1 MKHGCAYILIIIMC
15 VMALVFAVKS
25 ARSQTVS
32 PISENPRETSTLYRV
47 KHDAFVSYYDTQL
60 LQPVFVYYELEWPQ
74 FAGSVKVGSHR
85 FKVDTKLPRPRVK
98 DSDYQNTGYVR
109 GHLCSAADRDSRKDL
124 LKETYLTSNL
134 VPMTMVCNSGKFKQ
148 MEDSCRALAISG
160 HHLKIARGGL
170 FKARSGALQNV
181 IREQILLRNTRSAI
195 LVPDAF
201 FCFTTCKD
209 CNYRGFWVIFNVISR
224 YPESSA
230 VCNTFPLESSPV
242 SGTIS
247 PRDVIQVGSAEA
259 ANVIHFMNDPR
270 ISVLLDIYIGLWSRE
285 EYETITR

>member
-15 VMALVFAVKS
+15 VMALLFAVKA
-25 ARSQTVS
+25 ARSQTVT
-32 PISENPRETSTLYRV
+32 PMSENPTEKTSLFRV
-47 KHDAFVSYYDTQL
+47 KHEAFVSYYDTEL
-60 LQPVFVYYELEWPQ
+60 MQPVFVFYELEWPQ

-134 VPMTMVCNSGKFKQ
+134 VPMTMICNSGKFKQ

-170 FKARSGALQNV
+170 FEARSGSDKNV
-181 IREQILLRNTRSAI
+181 IQVHRSASNTSKAI
-195 LVPDAF
+195 VIPNAF
-201 FCFTTCKD
+201 FCFATCKECD
-209 CNYRGFWVIFNVISR
+209 YRGFWVISNSVSR
-224 YPESSA
+224 E
-230 VCNTFPLESSPV
+230 
-242 SGTIS
+242 
-247 PRDVIQVGSAEA
+247 D
-259 ANVIHFMNDPR
+259 ANEIHFVTDSR
-270 ISVLLDIYIGLWSRE
+270 ISVLLELYIGLWSRE
-285 EYETITR
+285 EYVTITR

>member
-15 VMALVFAVKS
+15 VMALVFAVKA
-25 ARSQTVS
+25 ARSQTVN
-32 PISENPRETSTLYRV
+32 PISENPRETSSLYRV

-74 FAGSVKVGSHR
+74 FAGAVKVGSHR

-170 FKARSGALQNV
+170 FEARSGALDDV
-181 IREQILLRNTRSAI
+181 IRKQILLRNTRSAI
-195 LVPDAF
+195 QVPDAF
-201 FCFTTCKD
+201 FCFAACKD
-209 CNYRGFWVIFNVISR
+209 CNYRGFWVIFNTISR
-224 YPESSA
+224 YPDVA
-230 VCNTFPLESSPV
+230 AGCNTIPLESFSAD
-242 SGTIS
+242 GTN
-247 PRDVIQVGSAEA
+247 DA

>member
-15 VMALVFAVKS
+15 VMALLFAVKA

-32 PISENPRETSTLYRV
+32 PISENPRETSTLFRV
-47 KHDAFVSYYDTQL
+47 KHDAFISYYDTKL

-74 FAGSVKVGSHR
+74 FAGAVKVGSHR

-98 DSDYQNTGYVR
+98 DSDYQNSGYVR

-148 MEDSCRALAISG
+148 MEDSCRALAIAG

-170 FKARSGALQNV
+170 FDAHGQGLQHV
-181 IREQILLRNTRSAI
+181 LREKILLRNTSQAI
-195 LVPDAF
+195 VIPDAF
-201 FCFTTCKD
+201 FCFATCKD
-209 CNYRGFWVIFNVISR
+209 CNYRGFWVIFNTISR
-224 YPESSA
+224 YPESPA
-230 VCNTFPLESSPV
+230 ACITNLPGLLAAD
-242 SGTIS
+242 GTN
-247 PRDVIQVGSAEA
+247 VAER
-259 ANVIHFMNDPR
+259 VIHFMNDPR
-270 ISVLLDIYIGLWSRE
+270 INVLLDIYIGLWSRE

>member
-15 VMALVFAVKS
+15 VMALLFAVKA

-74 FAGSVKVGSHR
+74 FAGAVKVGSHR

-148 MEDSCRALAISG
+148 MEDSCRALAIAG

-170 FKARSGALQNV
+170 FEARSGAAWDV
-181 IREQILLRNTRSAI
+181 IHRRNTSKNIEIRKQILLRNTSQAI
-195 LVPDAF
+195 VIPDAF
-201 FCFTTCKD
+201 FCFATCKD
-209 CNYRGFWVIFNVISR
+209 CKYRGFWIIFN
-224 YPESSA
+224 
-230 VCNTFPLESSPV
+230 N
-242 SGTIS
+242 GTS
-247 PRDVIQVGSAEA
+247 EAADVIQFV
-259 ANVIHFMNDPR
+259 NDPR
-270 ISVLLDIYIGLWSRE
+270 ISVLLEIYIGTWSRE
-285 EYETITR
+285 EYETITL

>member
-15 VMALVFAVKS
+15 VMALLFAVKS

-32 PISENPRETSTLYRV
+32 PISENPRETSSLFRV
-47 KHDAFVSYYDTQL
+47 KHDAFVSYYDTKL
-60 LQPVFVYYELEWPQ
+60 LQPVFVYYNLEWPQ
-74 FAGSVKVGSHR
+74 FAGAVKVGSHR

-148 MEDSCRALAISG
+148 MEDSCRALAIAG

-170 FKARSGALQNV
+170 FGARSGADSVV
-181 IREQILLRNTRSAI
+181 IHKQLLLRNTRSAI
-195 LVPDAF
+195 VVPDAF
-201 FCFTTCKD
+201 FCFATCKD
-209 CNYRGFWVIFNVISR
+209 CNYRGFWVIFNTISR
-224 YPESSA
+224 Y
-230 VCNTFPLESSPV
+230 LESSRACITN
-242 SGTIS
+242 SHGSLAADGT
-247 PRDVIQVGSAEA
+247 SAA
-259 ANVIHFMNDPR
+259 RYVIHFMNDPR
-270 ISVLLDIYIGLWSRE
+270 ISVLLEIYMGLWSRE

>member
-15 VMALVFAVKS
+15 VMALLFAVKA

-32 PISENPRETSTLYRV
+32 PISENPRETSSLYRV

-170 FKARSGALQNV
+170 FDAQSRPNEVV

-195 LVPDAF
+195 VVPDAF
-201 FCFTTCKD
+201 FCFATCKD
-209 CNYRGFWVIFNVISR
+209 CNYRGFWVIFN
-224 YPESSA
+224 
-230 VCNTFPLESSPV
+230 
-242 SGTIS
+242 TIS
-247 PRDVIQVGSAEA
+247 GEA

>member
-1 MKHGCAYILIIIMC
+1 MKHGCAYILIIIIC
-15 VMALVFAVKS
+15 VMALLFAVKA
-25 ARSQTVS
+25 ARSQTLS
-32 PISENPRETSTLYRV
+32 PISENPRETTTLFRV
-47 KHDAFVSYYDTQL
+47 KHDAFISYYDTKL

-74 FAGSVKVGSHR
+74 FAGAVKVGSHR

-98 DSDYQNTGYVR
+98 DSDYQNSGYVR

-148 MEDSCRALAISG
+148 MEDSCRALAIAG

-170 FKARSGALQNV
+170 FEARSGAAWDV
-181 IREQILLRNTRSAI
+181 IRKQILLRNTSQAI
-195 LVPDAF
+195 VIPDAF

-209 CNYRGFWVIFNVISR
+209 CNYRGFWVIFNSENR
-224 YPESSA
+224 YPESA
-230 VCNTFPLESSPV
+230 VSCNTKSILSLAAH
-242 SGTIS
+242 GTS
-247 PRDVIQVGSAEA
+247 EAASVIQ
-259 ANVIHFMNDPR
+259 FMNDPR
-270 ISVLLDIYIGLWSRE
+270 ISVLLEIYLGLWSRE

>member
-15 VMALVFAVKS
+15 VMALLFAVKS
-25 ARSQTVS
+25 ARSQTVYS
-32 PISENPRETSTLYRV
+32 ISQNPRETSTLYRV

-170 FKARSGALQNV
+170 FGAAGQGLEDV
-181 IREQILLRNTRSAI
+181 IRKQILLRNTSQAI
-195 LVPDAF
+195 VVPDAF
-201 FCFTTCKD
+201 FCFATCKD
-209 CNYRGFWVIFNVISR
+209 CNYRGFWVIFNSISG
-224 YPESSA
+224 YPESTA
-230 VCNTFPLESSPV
+230 VCITKSISSLAAH
-242 SGTIS
+242 GT
-247 PRDVIQVGSAEA
+247 SAAER
-259 ANVIHFMNDPR
+259 VIHFINDPR

>member
-15 VMALVFAVKS
+15 VMALLFAVKS

-32 PISENPRETSTLYRV
+32 PVSENPRETSSLFRV
-47 KHDAFVSYYDTQL
+47 KHDAFVSYYDTKL
-60 LQPVFVYYELEWPQ
+60 LQPVFVYYILEWPQ
-74 FAGSVKVGSHR
+74 FAGAVKVGSHR

-98 DSDYQNTGYVR
+98 DSDYQNSGYVR

-148 MEDSCRALAISG
+148 MEDSCRALAIAG

-170 FKARSGALQNV
+170 FEARSAPGYHV
-181 IREQILLRNTRSAI
+181 IRKQILLRNTRSGI
-195 LVPDAF
+195 IIPDAF
-201 FCFTTCKD
+201 FCFATCKD
-209 CNYRGFWVIFNVISR
+209 CNYRGFWVIFNSENR
-224 YPESSA
+224 YPESAGACITKSILSLA
-230 VCNTFPLESSPV
+230 AD
-242 SGTIS
+242 GT
-247 PRDVIQVGSAEA
+247 RADEK
-259 ANVIHFMNDPR
+259 VIHFMNDPR
-270 ISVLLDIYIGLWSRE
+270 ISVLLELYIGIWSRE

>member
-15 VMALVFAVKS
+15 VMALLFAVKA

-32 PISENPRETSTLYRV
+32 PISESQHETSSLFRV
-47 KHDAFVSYYDTQL
+47 KHDAFVSYYDVQL
-60 LQPVFVYYELEWPQ
+60 MQPVFVYYELEWPQ
-74 FAGSVKVGSHR
+74 FAGAVKVGSHR

-98 DSDYQNTGYVR
+98 DSDYQNSGYVR

-134 VPMTMVCNSGKFKQ
+134 VPMTMVCNSGRFKQ
-148 MEDSCRALAISG
+148 MEDSCRALAIAG

-170 FKARSGALQNV
+170 FENRSAGPTNV
-181 IREQILLRNTRSAI
+181 IHRCNTSQAI
-195 LVPDAF
+195 VVPDAF
-201 FCFTTCKD
+201 FCFATCKD
-209 CNYRGFWVIFNVISR
+209 CNYRGFWVIFNTI
-224 YPESSA
+224 A
-230 VCNTFPLESSPV
+230 FH
-242 SGTIS
+242 GT
-247 PRDVIQVGSAEA
+247 RDAER
-259 ANVIHFMNDPR
+259 VIHFMNDPR

>member
-15 VMALVFAVKS
+15 VMTLLFAVKA
-25 ARSQTVS
+25 ARSQTVN
-32 PISENPRETSTLYRV
+32 PISENPRETSSLYRV

-124 LKETYLTSNL
+124 LKQTYLTSNL

-170 FKARSGALQNV
+170 FGAAGASSRDV
-181 IREQILLRNTRSAI
+181 IREQILLRNTSQAI
-195 LVPDAF
+195 VVPDAF
-201 FCFTTCKD
+201 FCFATCKD
-209 CNYRGFWVIFNVISR
+209 CNYRGFWVIFNTISR
-224 YPESSA
+224 YPESAAACITKSI
-230 VCNTFPLESSPV
+230 SSLAAD
-242 SGTIS
+242 GTN
-247 PRDVIQVGSAEA
+247 DA

>member
-15 VMALVFAVKS
+15 VMALCFAVKA

-32 PISENPRETSTLYRV
+32 PISETPHETSSLFRV

-60 LQPVFVYYELEWPQ
+60 LQPVFVYYTLEWPQ

-98 DSDYQNTGYVR
+98 DSDYQNSGYVR

-148 MEDSCRALAISG
+148 MEDSCRALAIAG

-170 FKARSGALQNV
+170 FGAAGGADAVV
-181 IREQILLRNTRSAI
+181 IRKQILLRNTSQAI
-195 LVPDAF
+195 VIPDAF
-201 FCFTTCKD
+201 FCFATCKD
-209 CNYRGFWVIFNVISR
+209 CNYRGFWMIYN
-224 YPESSA
+224 Y
-230 VCNTFPLESSPV
+230 
-242 SGTIS
+242 GT
-247 PRDVIQVGSAEA
+247 RAADNVIQVGSGEA

-270 ISVLLDIYIGLWSRE
+270 ISVLLELYIGLWSRE

>member
-15 VMALVFAVKS
+15 VMGLVFAVKA

-47 KHDAFVSYYDTQL
+47 KHDAFVSYYDIQL
-60 LQPVFVYYELEWPQ
+60 LQPVFVYYDLEWPH

-170 FKARSGALQNV
+170 FKARSGLLQHV
-181 IREQILLRNTRSAI
+181 IRDQILLRNTSQAI
-195 LVPDAF
+195 VVPDAF
-201 FCFTTCKD
+201 FCFATCKD
-209 CNYRGFWVIFNVISR
+209 CNYRGFWVIFNTISG
-224 YPESSA
+224 YPESA
-230 VCNTFPLESSPV
+230 AACNTKSILSLAAY
-242 SGTIS
+242 GTN
-247 PRDVIQVGSAEA
+247 DA

>member
-1 MKHGCAYILIIIMC
+1 MKHGCAYVLIIIMC
-15 VMALVFAVKS
+15 VMALVFAVKA
-25 ARSQTVS
+25 ARSQTVT

-47 KHDAFVSYYDTQL
+47 KHDAFVSYYDTKL
-60 LQPVFVYYELEWPQ
+60 LQPVFVYYELEWPH

-124 LKETYLTSNL
+124 LKQTYLTSNL

-170 FKARSGALQNV
+170 FEASGRGLENV
-181 IREQILLRNTRSAI
+181 IREQILSRNTYQAI
-195 LVPDAF
+195 VVPDAF
-201 FCFTTCKD
+201 FCFATCKD
-209 CNYRGFWVIFNVISR
+209 CNYRGFWVIFNS
-224 YPESSA
+224 
-230 VCNTFPLESSPV
+230 V
-242 SGTIS
+242 SGTQNLSAGCITKSIS
-247 PRDVIQVGSAEA
+247 SLAADGTREA
-259 ANVIHFMNDPR
+259 ANVIRFMNDPR
-270 ISVLLDIYIGLWSRE
+270 ISVLLEIYIGLWSRE

>member
-15 VMALVFAVKS
+15 VMALLFAVKA
-25 ARSQTVS
+25 ARSQTVN
-32 PISENPRETSTLYRV
+32 PITENPRETSSLYRV

-60 LQPVFVYYELEWPQ
+60 LQPVFVYYTLEWPQ
-74 FAGSVKVGSHR
+74 FAGAVKVGSHR

-98 DSDYQNTGYVR
+98 DSDYQNSGYVR

-170 FKARSGALQNV
+170 FGARSGANADV
-181 IREQILLRNTRSAI
+181 IRKQILLRNTSQAI
-195 LVPDAF
+195 VIPDAF
-201 FCFTTCKD
+201 FCFATCKD
-209 CNYRGFWVIFNVISR
+209 CNYRGFWVIFNSDNR

-230 VCNTFPLESSPV
+230 VCITKSILNLAAD
-242 SGTIS
+242 GTS
-247 PRDVIQVGSAEA
+247 EA

-270 ISVLLDIYIGLWSRE
+270 ISVLLEIYIGLWSRE

>member
-15 VMALVFAVKS
+15 VMALLFAVKS
-25 ARSQTVS
+25 ARSQTVF
-32 PISENPRETSTLYRV
+32 PISENPRETSSLFRV

-60 LQPVFVYYELEWPQ
+60 LQPVFVYYVLEWPQ
-74 FAGSVKVGSHR
+74 FAGAVKVGSHR

-148 MEDSCRALAISG
+148 MEDSCRALAIAG

-170 FKARSGALQNV
+170 FEARSGSAHDV
-181 IREQILLRNTRSAI
+181 IRKQILLRNTGSGI
-195 LVPDAF
+195 LIPDAF
-201 FCFTTCKD
+201 FCFAACKD
-209 CNYRGFWVIFNVISR
+209 CNYRGFWVIFNTISG
-224 YPESSA
+224 YPESA
-230 VCNTFPLESSPV
+230 AGCNTSSMERV
-242 SGTIS
+242 SNDGTS
-247 PRDVIQVGSAEA
+247 SMELVIQFV
-259 ANVIHFMNDPR
+259 NDPR
-270 ISVLLDIYIGLWSRE
+270 ISVLLELYIGLWSRE

>member
-15 VMALVFAVKS
+15 VMALLFAVKA
-25 ARSQTVS
+25 ARSQTIS
-32 PISENPRETSTLYRV
+32 PVSENHRETSTLFRV

-74 FAGSVKVGSHR
+74 FAGAVKVGSHR

-98 DSDYQNTGYVR
+98 DSDYQNSGYVR

-148 MEDSCRALAISG
+148 MEDSCRALAIAG

-170 FKARSGALQNV
+170 FEDRSAGPTDV
-181 IREQILLRNTRSAI
+181 ICVQILSRNTSQAI
-195 LVPDAF
+195 VVPDAF
-201 FCFTTCKD
+201 FCFATCKD
-209 CNYRGFWVIFNVISR
+209 CNYRGFWVIFNTISG
-224 YPESSA
+224 YPESA
-230 VCNTFPLESSPV
+230 AACITQFPWELATH
-242 SGTIS
+242 GTN
-247 PRDVIQVGSAEA
+247 VAER
-259 ANVIHFMNDPR
+259 VIHFMNDPR

>member
-1 MKHGCAYILIIIMC
+1 MC
-15 VMALVFAVKS
+15 VMALLFAVKS

-32 PISENPRETSTLYRV
+32 PISENPRETSSLFRV

-60 LQPVFVYYELEWPQ
+60 MQPVFVYYTLEWPQ
-74 FAGSVKVGSHR
+74 FAGAVKVGSHR

-148 MEDSCRALAISG
+148 MEDSCRALAIAG
-160 HHLKIARGGL
+160 HHLNIARGG
-170 FKARSGALQNV
+170 FFEARTDSARDV
-181 IREQILLRNTRSAI
+181 IRKQILLRNTSKAI
-195 LVPDAF
+195 VIPDAF
-201 FCFTTCKD
+201 FCFATCKD
-209 CNYRGFWVIFNVISR
+209 CNYRGFWLIFNTISG
-224 YPESSA
+224 YPESA
-230 VCNTFPLESSPV
+230 AGCITFPLERFSAD
-242 SGTIS
+242 GTTS
-247 PRDVIQVGSAEA
+247 PRNVIQVGSAEA
-259 ANVIHFMNDPR
+259 DNVIHFMNDPR
-270 ISVLLDIYIGLWSRE
+270 ISVLLELYIGLWSRE

>member
-15 VMALVFAVKS
+15 VMALLFAVKA

-32 PISENPRETSTLYRV
+32 PISEKPRETSSLYRV

-98 DSDYQNTGYVR
+98 DSDYQNSGYVR

-134 VPMTMVCNSGKFKQ
+134 VPMTMVCNSGRFKQ

-160 HHLKIARGGL
+160 HHLKIARGGF
-170 FKARSGALQNV
+170 FKARSGALENV
-181 IREQILLRNTRSAI
+181 IREQILLRNTSQTI
-195 LVPDAF
+195 VVPDAF
-201 FCFTTCKD
+201 FCFAACKD
-209 CNYRGFWVIFNVISR
+209 CNYRGFWVIFNTISR
-224 YPESSA
+224 YPESAAGCITTQPGSSSA
-230 VCNTFPLESSPV
+230 D
-242 SGTIS
+242 GTN
-247 PRDVIQVGSAEA
+247 DA

>member
-15 VMALVFAVKS
+15 VMALLFAVKA
-25 ARSQTVS
+25 ARSQTVN
-32 PISENPRETSTLYRV
+32 PISENPRETSSLFRV

-60 LQPVFVYYELEWPQ
+60 LQPVLVYYELEWPQ
-74 FAGSVKVGSHR
+74 FAGEVKVGSHR

-170 FKARSGALQNV
+170 FKARSGALEDV
-181 IREQILLRNTRSAI
+181 IREQILLRNTSQAI
-195 LVPDAF
+195 VVPDAF
-201 FCFTTCKD
+201 FCFATCKD
-209 CNYRGFWVIFNVISR
+209 CNYRGFWVIFNTISR
-224 YPESSA
+224 YPDVAAGCITTKPGSSSA
-230 VCNTFPLESSPV
+230 D
-242 SGTIS
+242 GTN
-247 PRDVIQVGSAEA
+247 DA